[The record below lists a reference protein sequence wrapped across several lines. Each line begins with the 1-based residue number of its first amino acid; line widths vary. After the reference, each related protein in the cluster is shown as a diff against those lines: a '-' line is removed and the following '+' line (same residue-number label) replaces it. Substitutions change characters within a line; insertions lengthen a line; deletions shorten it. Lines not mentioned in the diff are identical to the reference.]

1 MKSVR
6 RESVGPAPV
15 VRAIGVVP
23 SEGLQ
28 RGPDVSTRPGDRQAT
43 YRELRERTKR
53 RELGREEN
61 VKRIVELHRERRLH
75 LLENRDVALGA
86 VALD

>member
-6 RESVGPAPV
+6 REIVSPASV

-28 RGPDVSTRPGDRQAT
+28 RGADVSTQPGDRQAT

-53 RELGREEN
+53 RERGREEN
-61 VKRIVELHRERRLH
+61 LKRIVELHRERRLH
-75 LLENRDVALGA
+75 TVANRDVALGA